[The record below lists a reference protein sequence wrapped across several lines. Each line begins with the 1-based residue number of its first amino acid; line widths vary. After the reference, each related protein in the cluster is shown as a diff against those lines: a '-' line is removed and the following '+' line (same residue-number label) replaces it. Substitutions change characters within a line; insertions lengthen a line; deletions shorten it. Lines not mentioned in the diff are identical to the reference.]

1 MNTLHVNI
9 VTPDGEVYDGDIRM
23 VVAKTISGEI
33 GVLPHHVPLVTPL
46 DISILKLR
54 HEDGGRTLI
63 AISGGFMEVRQD
75 TVTVLA
81 ETAEQADKV
90 DYDRLC
96 STAKVRAERRLQ
108 DTKLSELEFKRAELS
123 LKRAVNRL
131 SLKDYGRD

>member
-9 VTPDGEVYDGDIRM
+9 VTPDGEVYDGDVRM

-90 DYDRLC
+90 DYDRAAA
-96 STAKVRAERRLQ
+96 AKVRAERRLQ
-108 DTKLSELEFKRAELS
+108 DTKLSDLEFKRAELS
-123 LKRAVNRL
+123 LKRAINRL
-131 SLKDYGRD
+131 DLKDYGRD